1 VWFNT
6 LQLLLN
12 LMGIHEVLPSS
23 ELLSLFGQVM
33 CNDQAITVDICANFL
48 FIIVGFDSEQLN
60 KVNVKFQCTLRNLQI
75 QLADTEMI

>member
-1 VWFNT
+1 VWFNN

-23 ELLSLFGQVM
+23 QLLRLVGQVL
-33 CNDQAITVDICANFL
+33 CNDQAITVDICADIL
-48 FIIVGFDSEQLN
+48 FMIVGFDYEQLN
-60 KVNVKFQCTLRNLQI
+60 KVSVKFQCILRNLQI